1 MSFSKRDTNI
11 TKGIAILSMLI
22 HHIIGGYLG
31 ESILFINWPGTFQV
45 IASTC
50 KVCVA
55 LFLILSGYGL
65 SVSYQKS
72 KSGIKGQIKFVL
84 SHYIQLMFIYWPVL
98 IVTQAFR
105 IFLFGWD
112 SFAYFYNRTGVP
124 IVSFIVDLF
133 GFGAFFGDWSYL
145 GGWFLSAI
153 VGLYILFPLLYFLV
167 KKFGIP
173 VLVVLFL
180 PWVFY
185 LYKGDINMHT
195 DSIVFYAFTFAF
207 GIFLYK
213 HNVLDRLKQ
222 IKKIYI
228 IVFLTLLFPICF
240 VLRLIVTL
248 PFDTFL
254 AFSIII
260 VEATWLWRFKT
271 LSKFLNLFG
280 VNSVN
285 IWLMHYFIY
294 RIALAIGFATEIQ
307 NLLFVVI
314 SSLGF
319 SLVINEITKICKI
332 DVLCK
337 SLRKRIE
344 K

>member
-1 MSFSKRDTNI
+1 MNFSKLDTNI
-11 TKGIAILSMLI
+11 TKGIAILAMLT
-22 HHIIGGYLG
+22 HHIISGYPC
-31 ESILFINWPGTFQV
+31 ESILLINWPGTFQV
-45 IASTC
+45 IGTTC

-72 KSGIKGQIKFVL
+72 KKGIKGQIKFIL

-98 IVTQAFR
+98 IVTQACR

-112 SFAYFYNRTGVP
+112 SFAYFYNGTGVP
-124 IVSFIVDLF
+124 IASFIVDLF

-173 VLVVLFL
+173 VLVILFL
-180 PWVFY
+180 PWVIY
-185 LYKGDINMHT
+185 MYKGDINMHT
-195 DSIVFYAFTFAF
+195 DSIVFYTFTFAF

-222 IKKIYI
+222 IKKIHI
-228 IVFLTLLFPICF
+228 IVLLTLLLPICF
-240 VLRLIVTL
+240 VLRLIITL

-260 VEATWLWRFKT
+260 VEATWLWRLKT

-280 VNSVN
+280 VNSAN

-294 RIALAIGFATEIQ
+294 KIALTIGFVTEIQ
-307 NLLFVVI
+307 NFIFVVI
-314 SSLGF
+314 FSLGF
-319 SLVINEITKICKI
+319 SLVINEIAKICKI

-337 SLRKRIE
+337 KLRKCLE
-344 K
+344 N